1 MPTGVSGWTPG
12 TLQLRPTGENMFGE
26 ILEGLR
32 KALELIILG
41 DPAVVQITLR
51 SIYIS
56 GTATLLSVLW
66 SLPLGITIGLRGFPG
81 KNFVKSIFNALIG
94 VPTVALGL
102 ILYLLLS
109 TTQGPLGFLHL
120 LYSPL
125 AIMLGQALLIT
136 PIMVSFIASAVEA
149 VDPQIIDLAKTLGAS
164 ELEASVAV
172 LSESTEGVL
181 LAIVAGFNRAIAELG
196 IALMLGGNIVGW
208 TRVLTTTIALEY
220 NKADLTL
227 AIALSMIL
235 LLIVFSLS
243 VFVNLIQR
251 RKK

>member
-1 MPTGVSGWTPG
+1 
-12 TLQLRPTGENMFGE
+12 MFGE
-26 ILEGLR
+26 ILEAFR
-32 KALELIILG
+32 KALELIVLG

-109 TTQGPLGFLHL
+109 TSQGPLGFLHL

-172 LSESTEGVL
+172 LRESTEGVL

-208 TRVLTTTIALEY
+208 TRVLTTTIALES

>member
-1 MPTGVSGWTPG
+1 
-12 TLQLRPTGENMFGE
+12 MFGE
-26 ILEGLR
+26 ILEGFR
-32 KALELIILG
+32 KALELIVLG

-109 TTQGPLGFLHL
+109 TSQGPLGFLHL

-172 LSESTEGVL
+172 LRESTEGVL

-208 TRVLTTTIALEY
+208 TRVLTTTIALES